1 MKERMENRKVL
12 GIILGLAGTITLIL
26 YGKSLINAT
35 NASLGNLL
43 VFVNAVSYG
52 FYLIIVKKLMDKYNA
67 FTFVKWIYTFGF
79 LMVLPFG
86 WGEFQAIDF
95 ANLPTDIFWKIGFVV
110 VFSTFLTYLLNLVS
124 MRELKPTTV
133 AVFIYLQPLFATIF
147 AVSLGKDDLSLVK
160 LISAV
165 LIDLNTRMPSVFR
178 EMELGLRN
186 QISQRLERGKV
197 DFSLYVEVTGE
208 ETTSKIN
215 VPIIKGYI
223 NQMKA
228 VIPTADET
236 ELMKMAVR
244 MPDALKTER
253 DEIDENEW
261 KQIQTVI
268 DEALENIANFRK
280 DEGAS
285 LEKEFQLRIG
295 NINNLMNEAVS
306 YDAERVETVKTRLRT
321 ALDEIKVN
329 VDENRFEQELIF
341 YLEKYDITE
350 EKVRLGNHLNYFLET
365 LNGTEANGRKLGFIT
380 QEMGRE
386 INTMGSKSNHTEM
399 QKLVVMMKDELEKI
413 KEQVL
418 NVL

>member
-1 MKERMENRKVL
+1 MTGFGKASLQLPTKK
-12 GIILGLAGTITLIL
+12 ITVEI
-26 YGKSLINAT
+26 KSLN
-35 NASLGNLL
+35 SKGL
-43 VFVNAVSYG
+43 
-52 FYLIIVKKLMDKYNA
+52 
-67 FTFVKWIYTFGF
+67 
-79 LMVLPFG
+79 
-86 WGEFQAIDF
+86 
-95 ANLPTDIFWKIGFVV
+95 
-110 VFSTFLTYLLNLVS
+110 
-124 MRELKPTTV
+124 
-133 AVFIYLQPLFATIF
+133 
-147 AVSLGKDDLSLVK
+147 
-160 LISAV
+160 
-165 LIDLNTRMPSVFR
+165 DLNTRMPSVFR

-215 VPIIKGYI
+215 VPIVKGYI

-228 VIPTADET
+228 VIPNADET

-285 LEKEFQLRIG
+285 LEKEFQLRIA
-295 NINNLMNEAVS
+295 NIHNLMNEAVS

-321 ALDEIKVN
+321 ALDELQVN

>member
-1 MKERMENRKVL
+1 MIQSMTGFGKATLQLPTKK
-12 GIILGLAGTITLIL
+12 ITVEI
-26 YGKSLINAT
+26 KSLN
-35 NASLGNLL
+35 SKGL
-43 VFVNAVSYG
+43 
-52 FYLIIVKKLMDKYNA
+52 
-67 FTFVKWIYTFGF
+67 
-79 LMVLPFG
+79 
-86 WGEFQAIDF
+86 
-95 ANLPTDIFWKIGFVV
+95 
-110 VFSTFLTYLLNLVS
+110 
-124 MRELKPTTV
+124 
-133 AVFIYLQPLFATIF
+133 
-147 AVSLGKDDLSLVK
+147 
-160 LISAV
+160 
-165 LIDLNTRMPSVFR
+165 DLNTRMPSVFR

-186 QISQRLERGKV
+186 QISQRLERGKI

-215 VPIIKGYI
+215 VPIVKGYI

-228 VIPTADET
+228 VIPNADET

-261 KQIQTVI
+261 QQIQTVI
-268 DEALENIANFRK
+268 DEALANIVQFRK
-280 DEGAS
+280 DEGVS
-285 LEKEFQLRIG
+285 LEKEFSHRIA
-295 NINNLMNEAVS
+295 NILTLMNNAVA

-321 ALDEIKVN
+321 ALSELKEN

-350 EKVRLGNHLNYFLET
+350 EKVRLENHLNYFIET
-365 LNGTEANGRKLGFIT
+365 LAGTEANGRKLGFIT

-386 INTMGSKSNHTEM
+386 INTMGSKSNHAEM

>member
-1 MKERMENRKVL
+1 MTGFGKASLQLPTKK
-12 GIILGLAGTITLIL
+12 ITVEI
-26 YGKSLINAT
+26 KSLN
-35 NASLGNLL
+35 SKGL
-43 VFVNAVSYG
+43 
-52 FYLIIVKKLMDKYNA
+52 
-67 FTFVKWIYTFGF
+67 
-79 LMVLPFG
+79 
-86 WGEFQAIDF
+86 
-95 ANLPTDIFWKIGFVV
+95 
-110 VFSTFLTYLLNLVS
+110 
-124 MRELKPTTV
+124 
-133 AVFIYLQPLFATIF
+133 
-147 AVSLGKDDLSLVK
+147 
-160 LISAV
+160 
-165 LIDLNTRMPSVFR
+165 DLNTRMPSVFR

-215 VPIIKGYI
+215 VPIVKGYI

-228 VIPTADET
+228 VIPNADET

-268 DEALENIANFRK
+268 DEALENITNFRK

-285 LEKEFQLRIG
+285 LEKEFQLRIA
-295 NINNLMNEAVS
+295 NIEKLMNEAVS
-306 YDAERVETVKTRLRT
+306 YDAERIETVKTRLRT
-321 ALDEIKVN
+321 ALDELKVN

-386 INTMGSKSNHTEM
+386 INTMGSKSNHSEM

>member
-1 MKERMENRKVL
+1 MTGFGKASLQLPTKK
-12 GIILGLAGTITLIL
+12 ITVEL
-26 YGKSLINAT
+26 KSLN
-35 NASLGNLL
+35 SKGL
-43 VFVNAVSYG
+43 
-52 FYLIIVKKLMDKYNA
+52 
-67 FTFVKWIYTFGF
+67 
-79 LMVLPFG
+79 
-86 WGEFQAIDF
+86 
-95 ANLPTDIFWKIGFVV
+95 
-110 VFSTFLTYLLNLVS
+110 
-124 MRELKPTTV
+124 
-133 AVFIYLQPLFATIF
+133 
-147 AVSLGKDDLSLVK
+147 
-160 LISAV
+160 
-165 LIDLNTRMPSVFR
+165 DLNTRMPSVYR

-186 QISQRLERGKV
+186 QISQRLERGKI
-197 DFSLYVEVTGE
+197 DFSLYIEVTGE
-208 ETTSKIN
+208 ETSSKIN
-215 VPIIKGYI
+215 VPIVKGYI

-228 VIPTADET
+228 VIPNADET

-261 KQIQTVI
+261 KEIQKVI

-280 DEGAS
+280 DEGVS
-285 LEKEFQLRIG
+285 LEKEFLHRIA
-295 NINNLMNEAVS
+295 NIMKLMNDAVA

-321 ALDEIKVN
+321 ALDELQVN

-350 EKVRLGNHLNYFLET
+350 EKVRLENHLNYFIET
-365 LNGTEANGRKLGFIT
+365 LAGTEANGRKLGFIT

-386 INTMGSKSNHTEM
+386 INTMGSKSNHSEM

>member
-1 MKERMENRKVL
+1 MIQSMTGFGKATLQLPTKK
-12 GIILGLAGTITLIL
+12 ITVEI
-26 YGKSLINAT
+26 KSLN
-35 NASLGNLL
+35 SKGL
-43 VFVNAVSYG
+43 
-52 FYLIIVKKLMDKYNA
+52 
-67 FTFVKWIYTFGF
+67 
-79 LMVLPFG
+79 
-86 WGEFQAIDF
+86 
-95 ANLPTDIFWKIGFVV
+95 
-110 VFSTFLTYLLNLVS
+110 
-124 MRELKPTTV
+124 
-133 AVFIYLQPLFATIF
+133 
-147 AVSLGKDDLSLVK
+147 
-160 LISAV
+160 
-165 LIDLNTRMPSVFR
+165 DLNTRMPSVFR

-186 QISQRLERGKV
+186 QLSQKLERGKV

-208 ETTSKIN
+208 ETSSKIN
-215 VPIIKGYI
+215 VPIVKGYI

-228 VIPTADET
+228 VIPNADET

-268 DEALENIANFRK
+268 DEALQNIVQFRI
-280 DEGAS
+280 DEGVS
-285 LEKEFQLRIG
+285 LEKEFLHRIA
-295 NINNLMNEAVS
+295 NIMTLMNNAVA

-321 ALDEIKVN
+321 ALDELKEN

-350 EKVRLGNHLNYFLET
+350 EKVRLENHLNYFIET
-365 LNGTEANGRKLGFIT
+365 LAGTEANGRKLGFIT

-386 INTMGSKSNHTEM
+386 INTMGSKSNHAEM